1 MAKQRRYR
9 RYTPGPDPLAPPPD
23 LTKAVRAI
31 ADDVMYGY
39 STEQAMR
46 EYLRREG
53 YDDFLRQIAERRKE
67 LLHKT
72 NLGGTLQEAKKLLD
86 EAVLAERGQLARDVD
101 MDDLDRTMREMTLDN
116 LPVSPAAAV
125 TELNGYDWASS
136 EAREKYQQIKDLIG
150 RELLDQRF
158 AGMKEALEGATDEDR
173 ASVAEMLRDL
183 NVLLGKHRAGMATE
197 QDFQDFMA
205 KHGDQF
211 PENPRNIEELVELLA
226 QRSAAAQRLLNSM
239 TPEQRAELMQ
249 LAAEAFGSEELMNLV
264 GELDANLRGIRPD
277 LDWTGSEPFDG
288 DGTSGGMGLG
298 EATRA
303 MRDLGRLDELAATLG
318 GERPGD
324 IDLDEVADLLGADT
338 ATSAKHLR
346 DVEKVLRDSGLLNK
360 GESGSLQLSPKAL
373 RMLGK
378 ELLKGATSQLSR
390 GQRDSRLAGQQGE
403 PTGGTRPWE
412 FGDTQAWDT
421 TRTITNALQRSAAS
435 GEPFAIT
442 VNDIEVVETE
452 ARTKNAV
459 ALLVDTSFSMAM
471 EGRWTPMKQT
481 ALALNHLITTQF
493 RSDELALIGFGLYA
507 QTLTIEELT
516 ALPPMQE
523 KGTNLQHALLLANEF
538 FTRHA
543 DYDPTLLIVT
553 DGEPTSILTEWGE
566 AYFNWPTDR
575 ITLART
581 VDALDSVTKRG
592 TKITFFRLGDDPGLV
607 SLIDALANR
616 TGANVVAPDL
626 NELGGAVV
634 GEYLRW

>member
-1 MAKQRRYR
+1 MVSQRRYR
-9 RYTPGPDPLAPPPD
+9 KYTPGPDPLAPPPD
-23 LTKAVRAI
+23 LAKAVRAI

-39 STEQAMR
+39 SAEQAMR

-53 YDDFLRQIAERRKE
+53 YDDFLRRIAERRQE

-125 TELNGYDWASS
+125 TELNDYSWASS
-136 EAREKYQQIKDLIG
+136 AAREKYQQIKDLIG

-197 QDFQDFMA
+197 QDLQEFMA

-264 GELDANLRGIRPD
+264 SELDANLRGIRPD
-277 LDWTGSEPFDG
+277 LDWTGSESFDG
-288 DGTSGGMGLG
+288 DGASDGMGLG

-318 GERPGD
+318 GKRPGD
-324 IDLDEVADLLGADT
+324 IDLDDVADLLGAD
-338 ATSAKHLR
+338 AAASAKQLR
-346 DVEKVLRDSGLLNK
+346 DLEKALRDSGLLNK
-360 GESGSLQLSPKAL
+360 GESGTLQLSPKAL

-553 DGEPTSILTEWGE
+553 DGEPTSILTEWGQ

-592 TKITFFRLGDDPGLV
+592 AKITFFRLGDDPGLV

-616 TGANVVAPDL
+616 SGANVVAPDL

-634 GEYLRW
+634 REYLHW

>member
-277 LDWTGSEPFDG
+277 LDWTGSEPFDS

-581 VDALDSVTKRG
+581 VDALDTVTKRG

>member
-23 LTKAVRAI
+23 LAKAVRAI
-31 ADDVMYGY
+31 ADEVMAGY
-39 STEQAMR
+39 SAESALR

-53 YDDFLRQIAERRKE
+53 YDDFLRQIAQRRQE
-67 LLHKT
+67 LLQKT
-72 NLGGTLQEAKKLLD
+72 NLGGTLQEAQKLLD

-136 EAREKYQQIKDLIG
+136 DAREKYQQIKDLIG

-173 ASVAEMLRDL
+173 AAVAEMLRDL

-249 LAAEAFGSEELMNLV
+249 LASEAFGSEELMNLV

-303 MRDLGRLDELAATLG
+303 TRDLGRLDELAAILG

-324 IDLDEVADLLGADT
+324 IDLDDVADLLGADA
-338 ATSAKHLR
+338 ATRAKHLR
-346 DVEKVLRDSGLLNK
+346 DVEKALRDSGLLNK

-378 ELLKGATSQLSR
+378 ELLKDATSQLSR
-390 GQRDSRLAGQQGE
+390 GQRDSRLAGQLGE

-516 ALPPMQE
+516 ALPPMPE

-566 AYFNWPTDR
+566 PYFNWPTDR

-581 VDALDSVTKRG
+581 VDALDTVTKRG

-616 TGANVVAPDL
+616 SGANVVAPDL

-634 GEYLRW
+634 GEFLRW

>member
-39 STEQAMR
+39 SAEQAMR

-53 YDDFLRQIAERRKE
+53 YDDFLRHIAERRKE

-239 TPEQRAELMQ
+239 TPEQRAELTQ

-303 MRDLGRLDELAATLG
+303 MRNLGRLDELAATLG

-346 DVEKVLRDSGLLNK
+346 DLEKALRDSGLLNK

-581 VDALDSVTKRG
+581 VDALDTVTKRG

>member
-86 EAVLAERGQLARDVD
+86 NVVLAERGQLARDVD

-616 TGANVVAPDL
+616 SGANVVAPDL

-634 GEYLRW
+634 GQYLRW

>member
-1 MAKQRRYR
+1 MANQRRYR

-86 EAVLAERGQLARDVD
+86 EAVLAERGQLARDVG

-197 QDFQDFMA
+197 QDFQEFMA

-249 LAAEAFGSEELMNLV
+249 LSAEAFGSEELMNLV

-277 LDWTGSEPFDG
+277 LDWTGSESFDG

-324 IDLDEVADLLGADT
+324 IDLDDVADLLGADA

-346 DVEKVLRDSGLLNK
+346 DLEKALRDSGLLNK
-360 GESGSLQLSPKAL
+360 SESGSLQLSPKAL

-538 FTRHA
+538 FNRHA
-543 DYDPTLLIVT
+543 NYDPTLLIVT

-581 VDALDSVTKRG
+581 VDALDTVTKRG